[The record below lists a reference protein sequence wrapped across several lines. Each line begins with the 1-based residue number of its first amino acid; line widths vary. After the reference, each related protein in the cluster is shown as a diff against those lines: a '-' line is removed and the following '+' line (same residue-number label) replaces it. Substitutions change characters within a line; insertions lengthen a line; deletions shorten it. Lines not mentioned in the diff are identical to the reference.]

1 MNKHT
6 MKKTFNYTGKTIFV
20 GIDVHKKT
28 YSVTAVCEDLVV
40 KKETLKAD
48 PEDLI
53 LYLKKRFGE
62 GRIES
67 AYEAGFSGFH
77 LHRKLIKAGIHNIV
91 VHAASIE
98 TSNDRVKT
106 DKRDSLKIAT
116 HLSQKRLKGIYV
128 PTEERED
135 FREITRLRAA
145 FMKERT
151 RIACQIKSLLHMHG
165 LINAYDERRVSEKWI
180 KELSLLDLPPG
191 LKYALEMYVSM
202 WQEFNQKIK
211 DINKKMKEQSFED
224 CTIDKVFQSAPGI
237 GPTTARVLANE
248 MNDLLHFENDR
259 QLSKYLGLTPSEYS
273 SGEHVR
279 QGHITKQGKPYLRKI
294 LVQAAWTAIRHDREL
309 AMIFDRIAFKSG
321 AKRAIIAIARKL
333 IGRVRACFRTNTLYE
348 YHKIPILEEENKK
361 EIVHCAA

>member
-1 MNKHT
+1 MTKHT
-6 MKKTFNYTGKTIFV
+6 TKNTYNYTGKTIYV

-28 YSVTAVCEDLVV
+28 YSLTAICDGLVV
-40 KKETLKAD
+40 KREALKAD

-62 GRIES
+62 GEIES

-77 LHRKLIKAGIHNIV
+77 LHRKLVNAGIYNIV

-135 FREITRLRAA
+135 LREISRLRATFTKA
-145 FMKERT
+145 RT
-151 RIACQIKSLLHMHG
+151 RIANQIKSLLHLHG
-165 LINAYDERRVSEKWI
+165 LISAYDERKVSEKWI
-180 KELSLLDLPPG
+180 KDLANLELNPG
-191 LKYALEMYVSM
+191 QKYALEMHVKM
-202 WQEFNQKIK
+202 WLEYNEKIK
-211 DINKKMKEQSFED
+211 EINAKMKEQAVED
-224 CTIDKVFQSAPGI
+224 NAIDKVYQSAPGI
-237 GPTTARVLANE
+237 GPTSARVLANE
-248 MNDLLHFENDR
+248 MGDLLQFENER
-259 QLSKYLGLTPSEYS
+259 QLSKYIGFTPSEYS

-294 LVQAAWTAIRHDREL
+294 LVQAAWTAIRYDREF
-309 AMIFDRIAFKSG
+309 ASIFERIAFKSG
-321 AKRAIIAIARKL
+321 AKRAIIAVARRL
-333 IGRVRACFRTNTLYE
+333 IGRIRACFRTNTLYQKTTFSE
-348 YHKIPILEEENKK
+348 LDEN
-361 EIVHCAA
+361 EIANWVA